1 MCEKVV
7 IQEHLQRRTV
17 GGQEETPT
25 QEAAQEA
32 EQVVNGQETK
42 VGVYRGESSKTP
54 YTRHGWHIDA
64 LKAGKG
70 SFMIDHS
77 TTCKGMDKR
86 FPVTDNMFRMEV
98 VGRDKCP
105 LRRVLREAVRIKDA
119 LEFGEVKVATP
130 EEEIEEEIRRK
141 INLLNSKREFY
152 LPVIGSNTQNI
163 M

>member
-1 MCEKVV
+1 M
-7 IQEHLQRRTV
+7 
-17 GGQEETPT
+17 
-25 QEAAQEA
+25 
-32 EQVVNGQETK
+32 
-42 VGVYRGESSKTP
+42 
-54 YTRHGWHIDA
+54 DA

-130 EEEIEEEIRRK
+130 GEEIEEEIRRK